1 MNLMICHSD
10 WSLWRELWSWIN
22 TIVFCLLGVGFGVS
36 GLVFIVACFCALID
50 WVRKEL
56 N

>member
-1 MNLMICHSD
+1 MISPSEF
-10 WSLWRELWSWIN
+10 SLWKELVEWISI
-22 TIVFCLLGVGFGVS
+22 IVFLLLGVGMGVS
-36 GLVFIVACFCALID
+36 GLVFIVACFCAFID

>member
-1 MNLMICHSD
+1 MTSPSD
-10 WSLWRELWSWIN
+10 FSLWRELADWAC
-22 TIVFCLLGVGFGVS
+22 TITVCLIGVGIGVS
-36 GLVFIVACFCALID
+36 GLAFLVACFCALID